1 MGGMTPKELEGWAR
15 RLGETAM
22 RMLAEQDACPPTA
35 LVVVQGVPISTEM
48 VLAGEEDEVL
58 LRAYF
63 EMAAGGGAEACALVI
78 EAWRA
83 RISNAARALA
93 ARPELKSLAEVPGR
107 QEVLLVH
114 AVSPQ
119 GAAIRAFR
127 IVRRRARVALVVD
140 PTASADDTVSRFLTG
155 LPWAPA
161 GARQR
166 DRVKARRQRRQAP

>member
-1 MGGMTPKELEGWAR
+1 MGEMTPKELEGWVR

-22 RMLAEQDACPPTA
+22 RVLAERDACPPTA

-48 VLAGEEDEVL
+48 VLAGEEDKAL

-63 EMAAGGGAEACALVI
+63 EMAARGGAGACALVV

-83 RISNAARALA
+83 PISTAARALA
-93 ARPELKSLAEVPGR
+93 ARPGLTSLAEVSGR
-107 QEVLLVH
+107 QEVLFVH

-119 GAAIRAFR
+119 GEAVRALR
-127 IVRRRARVALVVD
+127 IVRRRDRVALVVD

-155 LPWAPA
+155 LPWAAA

-166 DRVKARRQRRQAP
+166 EKPKARRVAKQAP